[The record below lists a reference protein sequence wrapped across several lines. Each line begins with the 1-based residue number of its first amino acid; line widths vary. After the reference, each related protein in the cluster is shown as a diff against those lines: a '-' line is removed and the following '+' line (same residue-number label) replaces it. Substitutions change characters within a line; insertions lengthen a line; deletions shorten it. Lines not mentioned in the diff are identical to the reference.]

1 MPQHQWDIGPIAA
14 FPGPVLPSL
23 YRIPSKP
30 NSLPAGEFGMA
41 DSKRK
46 KYRSLRTTHRPE
58 KKQGKRTGT
67 KELVLTLSVPDGE
80 VIKVET
86 LEKSGQRKELSEE
99 QFAAFA
105 GEDEGEDISPEEAYA
120 AGIADAGEDEFEF
133 DEDGGDEEE
142 IERFVLRE
150 MVARQL
156 LRRGVR
162 RFILRRLRRRELMRQ
177 QTRHGSKG
185 AAHEAAQKA
194 SHNNGHEGGKEGG

>member
-1 MPQHQWDIGPIAA
+1 
-14 FPGPVLPSL
+14 
-23 YRIPSKP
+23 
-30 NSLPAGEFGMA
+30 MA

-46 KYRSLRTTHRPE
+46 KYRSLRTTHRPD

-86 LEKSGQRKELSEE
+86 LEKSGQRKELAEE
-99 QFAAFA
+99 EFAALA

-133 DEDGGDEEE
+133 DEEGDEEE

-162 RFILRRLRRRELMRQ
+162 RFILGRLRKRQLMRRKG
-177 QTRHGSKG
+177 TGSSERPVLA
-185 AAHEAAQKA
+185 AAHRIL
-194 SHNNGHEGGKEGG
+194 HRNGNGHEGGKEGG